1 MLSHVSLETRL
12 SQVEQELAQ
21 IKQQLGQSSAEK
33 VKFKN
38 AWLEKVV
45 GSITNDEAFLEAL
58 EYGRAF
64 RQSEML
70 NDSQG

>member
-1 MLSHVSLETRL
+1 MLSNATLETRL

-21 IKQQLGQSSAEK
+21 IKQQLGQSSDEK
-33 VKFKN
+33 VRAKN

-45 GSITNDEAFLEAL
+45 GSVTNDEAFLEAM

-70 NDSQG
+70 NDAEG